1 MYSLRS
7 LPIIVLLGQ
16 NAPEKTESTK
26 DILCLRVSH
35 KTSIANAE
43 PDKSMIACYDKYER
57 KRYAHSTDR
66 IAVAQCAE
74 KVLGSSLE
82 FLFEKTVFLTTQ
94 ARNPFTEDVPQDKNQ
109 KRCQFLYK
117 IIIDPSDGIRISRR
131 GIEFVNTTVC
141 IVLIDIL

>member
-74 KVLGSSLE
+74 KVLGSSLG
-82 FLFEKTVFLTTQ
+82 FLFEKLF
-94 ARNPFTEDVPQDKNQ
+94 F
-109 KRCQFLYK
+109 
-117 IIIDPSDGIRISRR
+117 
-131 GIEFVNTTVC
+131 
-141 IVLIDIL
+141 